1 MKNIIGA
8 VGVALFAVAGG
19 VGGQMLK
26 GGPADKAEH
35 VGEKQNDGHGSDHGE
50 KKDGHGGA
58 GHAEKKADDH
68 GGGHGSEASA
78 DIQYFTFSRE
88 FVVPIMANQRVDSL
102 VILNINLEAQSSVM
116 EKLFSVK
123 PKLRDNIMTT
133 LVSLSNDGQTLVEPT
148 SVDSYETIRS
158 VILMNLNS
166 VVATGIENV
175 LIMDLAKQD
184 L

>member
-26 GGPADKAEH
+26 GDPTDKVEH
-35 VGEKQNDGHGSDHGE
+35 AGEKQSDGHGSDHGE

-68 GGGHGSEASA
+68 GGGHGSESSA
-78 DIQYFTFSRE
+78 DVQYFTFSRE
-88 FVVPIMANQRVDSL
+88 FVVPIMANQRVESL
-102 VILNINLEAQSSVM
+102 VIVNINLEAQSSVM

-133 LVSLSNDGQTLVEPT
+133 LVSLSNDGKTLVEPT

-175 LIMDLAKQD
+175 LIMDMAKQD